1 MLAPISRVTKELNL
15 EAHQLREWE
24 KRDWLGDVLKDPDN
38 NNQRVYTQEQVERI
52 EFIRD
57 AIAEQREKGFKRTD
71 LQQIEAKLLDRFGGE
86 IKKIDTEIMVHP
98 NSMEQIV
105 ELIQLQNK
113 KIMELQEIIIQQQQR
128 ELPEPVDH
136 SETLSQV
143 QNELKFSAE
152 REEKLL
158 SLVEKL
164 QDDVEKL
171 KEMPPKSRWKF
182 WR

>member
-71 LQQIEAKLLDRFGGE
+71 LQVIEARLLDRFGGE

-113 KIMELQEIIIQQQQR
+113 KIMELQEIIVQQQQR

>member
-1 MLAPISRVTKELNL
+1 MLAPISRVTKELGL

-38 NNQRVYTQEQVERI
+38 NNQRVYTQEQLERI
-52 EFIRD
+52 QFIQES
-57 AIAEQREKGFKRTD
+57 ILEQREKGFKRTD

>member
-71 LQQIEAKLLDRFGGE
+71 LQVIEARLLDRFGGE